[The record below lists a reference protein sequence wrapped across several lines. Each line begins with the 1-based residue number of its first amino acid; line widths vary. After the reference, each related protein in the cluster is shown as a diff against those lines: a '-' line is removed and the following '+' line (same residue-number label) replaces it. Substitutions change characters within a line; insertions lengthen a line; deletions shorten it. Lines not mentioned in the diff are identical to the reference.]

1 MPTGSGAIRRCGGS
15 SAARRSGA
23 AAHRPARWDG
33 SRPSYLRAT
42 GTSPPLRTCRGCG
55 STGFMTTMGRSAS
68 VLDMDSSVSPTNGDQ
83 NGADY
88 NGHFGCTC

>member
-1 MPTGSGAIRRCGGS
+1 
-15 SAARRSGA
+15 
-23 AAHRPARWDG
+23 
-33 SRPSYLRAT
+33 
-42 GTSPPLRTCRGCG
+42 
-55 STGFMTTMGRSAS
+55 MTTMGRSAS